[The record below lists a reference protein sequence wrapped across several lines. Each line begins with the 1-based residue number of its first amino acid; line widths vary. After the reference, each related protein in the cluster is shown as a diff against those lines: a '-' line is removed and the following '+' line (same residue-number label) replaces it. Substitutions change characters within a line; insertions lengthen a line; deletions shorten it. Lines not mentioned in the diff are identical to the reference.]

1 MLSIE
6 YLTDQNGQ
14 TNPIELWRQVFP
26 QEDMSCE
33 EFTEA
38 IEDYCLNQA
47 MDEAQQSPLLAI
59 EEALAYLE
67 E

>member
-1 MLSIE
+1 VGVSSE
-6 YLTDQNGQ
+6 KTGY
-14 TNPIELWRQVFP
+14 
-26 QEDMSCE
+26 
-33 EFTEA
+33 
-38 IEDYCLNQA
+38 QA